1 VPVPEKEAH
10 MLPDGRRQ
18 RPTPEGF
25 LIQIS
30 ALHDPRLDELAFVES
45 LRLATEQAWEPG
57 TDVEV
62 KSPTGEARG
71 RARVVY
77 CKAVGEKSYVVGL
90 NFLTKISDWGTRNK
104 QQGQQGADDDMG

>member
-1 VPVPEKEAH
+1 
-10 MLPDGRRQ
+10 MLPDGRRRQ
-18 RPTPEGF
+18 PTPEGF
-25 LIQIS
+25 LIRIS

-45 LRLATEQAWEPG
+45 LRLATERPWEPG

-62 KSPTGEARG
+62 KSRTGEARG

-90 NFLTKISDWGTRNK
+90 NFLTNISDWGTRGK
-104 QQGQQGADDDMG
+104 PQGHQGADDDME

>member
-1 VPVPEKEAH
+1 
-10 MLPDGRRQ
+10 MLPEGFRQ
-18 RPTPEGF
+18 QPTPEGF

-45 LRLATEQAWEPG
+45 LRLATERPWEPG

-62 KSPTGEARG
+62 KSRTGEARG

-90 NFLTKISDWGTRNK
+90 NFLTNISDWGTRSR
-104 QQGQQGADDDMG
+104 QQGHQGADDDMG

>member
-1 VPVPEKEAH
+1 

-25 LIQIS
+25 LIQVS
-30 ALHDPRLDELAFVES
+30 ALHDPLLDELAFVES
-45 LRLATEQAWEPG
+45 LRLTTKRPWEPG

-62 KSPTGEARG
+62 KSPAGVAWG

-90 NFLTKISDWGTRNK
+90 NFLTNISDWGTRSK
-104 QQGQQGADDDMG
+104 QQGHQGAGDDLG